1 MDTLGSL
8 FSRAVGREGC
18 CKQILLACACSDS
31 STLGLPLLAVHTAQ
45 ALRSSAGE
53 PSEAGPRLH
62 APLGLSCS
70 GSALR
75 KPSEAQIWLGLRF
88 VPSPGPSSPGVCR
101 ARSLRLWPFPAAQ
114 CSGSTAGAPSQEDGA
129 SPEPPEGL
137 VSKEACLHFGR
148 QCLSWAAIAP
158 FQPLRLWLPV
168 ARGGWSA
175 AGYFC
180 SILCSVR
187 SPGSIL
193 CSSFSCGSYLTVWFA
208 SPS

>member
-1 MDTLGSL
+1 MSHPLWACPC
-8 FSRAVGREGC
+8 SRCTPLRLYVA
-18 CKQILLACACSDS
+18 
-31 STLGLPLLAVHTAQ
+31 LPGNRLRP
-45 ALRSSAGE
+45 ALDFTHL
-53 PSEAGPRLH
+53 PC
-62 APLGLSCS
+62 LSRS

-75 KPSEAQIWLGLRF
+75 KPSEAQICLGLRF
-88 VPSPGPSSPGVCR
+88 VPFPGPSGSGVGR

-114 CSGSTAGAPSQEDGA
+114 FPGSTAGVPSQAGDDR
-129 SPEPPEGL
+129 PEPPEGL

-168 ARGGWSA
+168 AREGWSA